1 MGNENPN
8 TKEYN
13 MKELKIDA
21 LVENLDQVLAFV
33 DAELEAME
41 CSMKT
46 QMQIDVAV
54 EELFVNIASYAYA
67 PETGDAIIG
76 VESFQ
81 DPQRVEITFIDEGI
95 EYDPLKKED
104 PDVTL
109 AAEERQ
115 IGGLGIYMVKKSMDN
130 MEYKRQD
137 GKNILKITK
146 NL

>member
-41 CSMKT
+41 CSMKI